1 MIGYDDNPG
10 ISVLTINELF
20 SYIKDDRENKYEFKV
35 SYVEIYNEV
44 IWDLLVVNSKD
55 TVIDLR
61 EDPIKGF
68 QLAGV
73 TEFWVDDTR

>member
-1 MIGYDDNPG
+1 MFAYGTTGSGKTYTMIGYDENPG
-10 ISVLTINELF
+10 LSVLTINDLF
-20 SYIKDDRENKYEFKV
+20 LNIHEDSENKYEFKV

-55 TVIDLR
+55 TVIELR

-68 QLAGV
+68 
-73 TEFWVDDTR
+73 